1 MGKKM
6 ITIGI
11 ALWWICIL
19 FPAPVKSAP
28 SNPDKER
35 LLLYQGMEA
44 ITGIPWFYLAA
55 VDQYERNLRRL
66 HKDRPEEKGL
76 IAIDI
81 PPRRWSGPF
90 NPDPEDT
97 VPASI
102 RFFGGIGRD
111 ADGDGKADP
120 DNDMDALYS
129 FARHLAEFGHSRDD
143 IRMGLW
149 KYYRH
154 PAAVDIIT
162 HMARIY
168 ETFGSLDL
176 KEHHFPIP
184 LHYNYTYRSTWG
196 DRRGWGGLRIHEG
209 TDIFADYGTPVLATC
224 YGYVEL
230 MGWNQYGGW
239 RVGIRDL
246 HNNYHYY
253 GHLNGFNKEIKQG
266 DVVKPGTVIGYVG
279 SSGYGPPGTA
289 GKFPPHLHFG
299 LYTFNGS
306 TTYSVDP
313 YPRLHAWE
321 RETRERLQKQQKQR
335 QKASPGWLPVPTQA
349 VPR

>member
-1 MGKKM
+1 MGKKILTSW
-6 ITIGI
+6 ITLCLVLVAFRI
-11 ALWWICIL
+11 
-19 FPAPVKSAP
+19 PAEAAP
-28 SNPDKER
+28 SNPERER

-44 ITGIPWFYLAA
+44 ITGVPWPYLAA

-66 HKDRPEEKGL
+66 NKDLPEEKGL
-76 IAIDI
+76 IAIHI

-90 NPDPEDT
+90 NPDPEDK

-102 RFFGGIGRD
+102 QFFGGMGRD

-120 DNDMDALYS
+120 ENDLDALYS
-129 FARHLAEFGHSRDD
+129 FARYLAGFGRTRDD
-143 IRMGLW
+143 IRIGLW

-154 PAAVDIIT
+154 PVAVDIIT

-168 ETFGSLDL
+168 ETMGKLDL
-176 KEHHFPIP
+176 EEHHFPIP

-209 TDIFADYGTPVLATC
+209 TDIFADYGTPVLSTC

-230 MGWNQYGGW
+230 MGWNRYGGW
-239 RVGIRDL
+239 RIGIRDL

-266 DVVKPGTVIGYVG
+266 DVVKPGTVIG
-279 SSGYGPPGTA
+279 
-289 GKFPPHLHFG
+289 
-299 LYTFNGS
+299 
-306 TTYSVDP
+306 
-313 YPRLHAWE
+313 
-321 RETRERLQKQQKQR
+321 
-335 QKASPGWLPVPTQA
+335 
-349 VPR
+349 

>member
-1 MGKKM
+1 MGRKCSHLDH
-6 ITIGI
+6 
-11 ALWWICIL
+11 ALSRPYRL
-19 FPAPVKSAP
+19 PHPAEAARQPRKGTAP
-28 SNPDKER
+28 PLWGWKPSRAFHGPIWRRWTSRTKPGR
-35 LLLYQGMEA
+35 L
-44 ITGIPWFYLAA
+44 
-55 VDQYERNLRRL
+55 N
-66 HKDRPEEKGL
+66 KDLPEKGL

-196 DRRGWGGLRIHEG
+196 DRRGWGGLTSRRNRHLCG
-209 TDIFADYGTPVLATC
+209 LRPPVLSTC

-230 MGWNQYGGW
+230 MGWNRYGDGGSAF
-239 RVGIRDL
+239 RIFTTTII
-246 HNNYHYY
+246 N
-253 GHLNGFNKEIKQG
+253 
-266 DVVKPGTVIGYVG
+266 TV
-279 SSGYGPPGTA
+279 T
-289 GKFPPHLHFG
+289 
-299 LYTFNGS
+299 
-306 TTYSVDP
+306 
-313 YPRLHAWE
+313 
-321 RETRERLQKQQKQR
+321 
-335 QKASPGWLPVPTQA
+335 
-349 VPR
+349 